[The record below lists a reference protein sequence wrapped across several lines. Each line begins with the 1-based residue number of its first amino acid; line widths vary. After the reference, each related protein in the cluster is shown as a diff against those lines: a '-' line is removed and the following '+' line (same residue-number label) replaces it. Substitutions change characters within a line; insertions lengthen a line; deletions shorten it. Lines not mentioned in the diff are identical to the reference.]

1 MGYLYLF
8 LIHISINTKGE
19 LYATLLLP
27 HFLVRRH
34 IEVIPVLTCISSAQR
49 TALLHELCES
59 SQPREQQ
66 RCKKRPTTS
75 PRHIALRCV
84 DRRRSLC
91 YGKRLFAAH
100 ELKWIP
106 VRIKLPFVQCEQSI
120 GIDAS
125 RTHRAPTD
133 LVSLQPIKCRDD
145 DARDQ

>member
-34 IEVIPVLTCISSAQR
+34 IKVIPVLTCISSAQR
-49 TALLHELCES
+49 TALLYASYANRLNPENNRDVRNVPLR
-59 SQPREQQ
+59 PRG
-66 RCKKRPTTS
+66 T
-75 PRHIALRCV
+75 LRCV

-100 ELKWIP
+100 ELK
-106 VRIKLPFVQCEQSI
+106 
-120 GIDAS
+120 
-125 RTHRAPTD
+125 
-133 LVSLQPIKCRDD
+133 
-145 DARDQ
+145 